1 MPAIT
6 MSLES
11 MAAGGVGQDG
21 GSAASSAPVLE
32 FQCLFTY
39 DLRRKQKRWQD
50 GRIRYHT
57 FNKRVMA
64 YDDRGNFVG
73 DMHWRGD
80 YDFDEGEEVKLERG
94 GVIVQVA
101 ECVGRHDQDLSELLD
116 KRVKEK
122 EQRSAQAAARPAR
135 PGPVHNAGSVP
146 RLQPAQDH
154 FQTRHRPLHRLLGT
168 PSRPYG
174 RATVPTESPFEQR
187 HNPNETPAG
196 QPDTRPSKKRRCDDI
211 PPSKMGY
218 AQSLFGAPLILSG
231 APMSSASG
239 PPARRPAAPIVRP
252 RPETPSSQEEL
263 FVNQDQ
269 EPTPAPLQVSNY
281 IGALQD
287 SAEVAPT
294 AGHLRIHP
302 RRPIDPPLI
311 SRPPPKAA
319 TEVLDRSPPETLVAA
334 RWTEGNGKG
343 KADSH
348 TDHSS
353 GLDTNLSTSTKIIR
367 PSRSDE
373 TTPNLPKKHTMA
385 SSRDQLAQNG
395 LSAERVLPRKTKLD
409 EVIILDEDTDDGPT
423 DQEPVMRGVTGSKR
437 GAPDVENQRQ
447 AKRKKVSSAALSLP
461 LIEKPIEMVPVEHVG
476 ARSGEESAP
485 KEPRTELR
493 LKSRQKRGLLMVSEL
508 ASKPKRVKAQKQ
520 AARKKTNRKSPEEA
534 LEESLEDPAQDI
546 AMDRV
551 SEDDIA
557 QQKPFPA
564 SDDFDDPFT
573 YTPIVPKISRQP
585 DVPQPIQ
592 KPQRTPQASPG
603 MDPSDDGHF
612 TFNISPRRS
621 DQLGGPTTGQTKLAK
636 SVYDL
641 LATSDDEITNHSP
654 SPPRNKKRLLSRNDA
669 KAAKSA
675 QGEGPKKA
683 PKSAR
688 AGKAKNTGLDL
699 SSSPEQQ
706 PSPQTR
712 RQARNTRRLEET
724 SLNATKRNRQCS
736 EPQESTDE
744 EMPQV
749 PVGPRFARLGS
760 RSVKSKE
767 VIGYVV
773 AVPPVTSTY
782 NALNS
787 RQGSLVD
794 YRPAPVEDH
803 PEPAIDDGKEV
814 TNDKDDATSG
824 AVHKPIQTLQKT
836 ARERSKPPSF
846 PTTIIGAPSLQR
858 HNSLPESRQNQ
869 DARDGDNTAP
879 SVDIRL
885 SRSGLVRHRSAVA
898 TTRSSSD
905 ESVFTPA
912 VNAGPPVSGL
922 RDVDPTEEAVST
934 MAPSPRPGDR
944 QNMDSAGEGDSQ
956 SRLHKPSNYPESRQ
970 QPMNREREVG
980 ETSAAADRP
989 ISVPPGIPA
998 ATTAATTTTA
1008 APIPR
1013 LNRITNPATRGRKAA
1028 LKSHK
1033 AGQTPQS
1040 FLPPEVTVPAGRV
1053 VIVRV
1058 SETVRPETVPAVS
1071 ERPKKKMTFPGFASA
1086 ATKGGG
1092 PWSRE
1097 AHDLLNMER
1106 PC

>member
-6 MSLES
+6 MSSGS
-11 MAAGGVGQDG
+11 MTAGGVGQDG

-32 FQCLFTY
+32 FRCLFTH

-57 FNKRVMA
+57 FNKRVMT

-154 FQTRHRPLHRLLGT
+154 FQTRHHPLHQLLGT

-187 HNPNETPAG
+187 HNANETPAG
-196 QPDTRPSKKRRCDDI
+196 QPDTRPSKKRRYDDT

-281 IGALQD
+281 LGARRD
-287 SAEVAPT
+287 SAEVAPN

-302 RRPIDPPLI
+302 RRPIDPPPI
-311 SRPPPKAA
+311 SRPPPKVA

-334 RWTEGNGKG
+334 RRTEGNGKG
-343 KADSH
+343 KANSH
-348 TDHSS
+348 ADHSS
-353 GLDTNLSTSTKIIR
+353 GLDTNLRTSTNIIR

-385 SSRDQLAQNG
+385 SSRDQLGQNG
-395 LSAERVLPRKTKLD
+395 LTAERALPRKTKPD

-423 DQEPVMRGVTGSKR
+423 DQEPVVRGVTGSKR
-437 GAPDVENQRQ
+437 GAPDVENRRQ
-447 AKRKKVSSAALSLP
+447 AKRKKVSSATLSIP
-461 LIEKPIEMVPVEHVG
+461 LIEKPIETVSVEHVG
-476 ARSGEESAP
+476 ARSGEESAQ

-508 ASKPKRVKAQKQ
+508 ASKPKRAKAQKQ
-520 AARKKTNRKSPEEA
+520 ATRKKTNRKT
-534 LEESLEDPAQDI
+534 
-546 AMDRV
+546 R
-551 SEDDIA
+551 
-557 QQKPFPA
+557 
-564 SDDFDDPFT
+564 
-573 YTPIVPKISRQP
+573 
-585 DVPQPIQ
+585 
-592 KPQRTPQASPG
+592 QASPG
-603 MDPSDDGHF
+603 MDPSEDGHF
-612 TFNISPRRS
+612 TFSISPRRS
-621 DQLGGPTTGQTKLAK
+621 DQHGGPTIGQTKK
-636 SVYDL
+636 PTEFVYDL
-641 LATSDDEITNHSP
+641 LATSDDEITSHSP
-654 SPPRNKKRLLSRNDA
+654 SPPRNKRLLSRNDA
-669 KAAKSA
+669 KAANSA
-675 QGEGPKKA
+675 RGEGPKKA

-688 AGKAKNTGLDL
+688 ARKAKNTSLDL
-699 SSSPEQQ
+699 SSSPERQ

-712 RQARNTRRLEET
+712 RQLPSRQTRNTRSLEET
-724 SLNATKRNRQCS
+724 SLNATKGNRQCQ

-749 PVGPRFARLGS
+749 PVGPRLARLGS

-773 AVPPVTSTY
+773 AVSPVTSTY
-782 NALNS
+782 NTLNS
-787 RQGSLVD
+787 RQGSPVD

-803 PEPAIDDGKEV
+803 PEPAMDDGKEV
-814 TNDKDDATSG
+814 TNNKNDATSW
-824 AVHKPIQTLQKT
+824 AVHKPKRTLQKSGG
-836 ARERSKPPSF
+836 EKSKPPSF
-846 PTTIIGAPSLQR
+846 PTTIIGAPSPQR

-869 DARDGDNTAP
+869 DAGDGDNTAP
-879 SVDIRL
+879 SVDERR

-898 TTRSSSD
+898 TIRSSGD

-934 MAPSPRPGDR
+934 IAPNPNPGDR
-944 QNMDSAGEGDSQ
+944 QNMDSAGE
-956 SRLHKPSNYPESRQ
+956 
-970 QPMNREREVG
+970 
-980 ETSAAADRP
+980 ADGP
-989 ISVPPGIPA
+989 ISVSPGIPA
-998 ATTAATTTTA
+998 AATAATTTTA

-1013 LNRITNPATRGRKAA
+1013 LHRITNPATRGRKAA

-1058 SETVRPETVPAVS
+1058 TETVRPETVPAVS
-1071 ERPKKKMTFPGFASA
+1071 ERPKKKMRFPGFASA
-1086 ATKGGG
+1086 ATTGGG